1 MVQNRGKLIELFIG
15 NISNAIVHSILEK
28 AILNGEIA
36 DRYRKEQINS
46 FDIAKRYREKINPI
60 KTPLLVKDGD
70 YIKDKVIRKV
80 KGELLIRIKK
90 GYENIDLANVETEA
104 ERVLK
109 AINVIN

>member
-1 MVQNRGKLIELFIG
+1 MVQNRGKLIELLIG

-28 AILNGEIA
+28 AIVNGEIA

-46 FDIAKRYREKINPI
+46 FDIAKKYREQINPI

-70 YIKDKVIRKV
+70 YIKDKVIRRV

-90 GYENIDLANVETEA
+90 GYGNIDLMTVEIEV
-104 ERVLK
+104 ERVLRV
-109 AINVIN
+109 INVVN